1 MPYDSNNKKFTTVTR
16 NKPTAIDHF
25 IPNTVVDTQFKSG
38 IVQTDLYDH
47 FTIKLALQINK
58 NMVQRHDEYFVYKR
72 NYDKESTNLF
82 KQKLHETTWDKIK
95 NIKEPN
101 EAYRKFLEI

>member
-1 MPYDSNNKKFTTVTR
+1 MGDFSINVFEFENNKEEGRKIAESNVYLPYDSNNKKLTTVTR

-47 FTIKLALQINK
+47 FTTELALQINK

-82 KQKLHETTWDKIK
+82 K
-95 NIKEPN
+95 
-101 EAYRKFLEI
+101 

>member
-1 MPYDSNNKKFTTVTR
+1 MPYDSNNKKLTTVTR

-25 IPNTVVDTQFKSG
+25 IPNTVVDTQFKNG

-47 FTIKLALQINK
+47 FTTELALQINK

-82 KQKLHETTWDKIK
+82 K
-95 NIKEPN
+95 
-101 EAYRKFLEI
+101 

>member
-1 MPYDSNNKKFTTVTR
+1 
-16 NKPTAIDHF
+16 
-25 IPNTVVDTQFKSG
+25 
-38 IVQTDLYDH
+38 
-47 FTIKLALQINK
+47 
-58 NMVQRHDEYFVYKR
+58 MVQRHDQYFAYKR

-95 NIKEPN
+95 KIKEPN